1 MDINV
6 ALENTLLNA
15 RMRTSELLSNADGV
29 LFIIKQCK
37 SSPELDI
44 PRLTPL
50 IEDLY
55 ADYFFSNLSYAKD
68 DKDFFNK
75 YNYIK
80 KEYQDFFGKQ
90 IEKQKFY
97 NSCISNLC
105 SKVTAIDKAY
115 LQKFMSEH
123 VNFNN
128 IEDITK
134 HHIAVGLLKGKAH
147 GALGILL
154 KNKIIDTDFINK
166 DYDGNQN
173 LLQQNNRNS
182 FYPYMA
188 DSEMLKVFI
197 KNGLDLNG
205 KKRLCYIIGVNMHR
219 DPAIKNILKNH
230 LTTENNNALNE
241 QVYNYQNGKFIE
253 DFRKFFITQADPF
266 KSSTKEQYH
275 IKTGF
280 RDFWTLKY
288 NNENIF
294 YNLIRKSGIDN
305 LDKDTVRRIIERIM
319 DDKDNVKKY
328 QRMYTEKNKD
338 GLNALEFFINECS
351 LKKGFNAYDVNE
363 DWLNSLTKIC
373 KIDPANDI
381 SVGLRNLN
389 FSDEAQENIFKSIK
403 KEHSPENVSKIFI
416 GENSLLLEDE
426 IKTVIKN
433 ILGKNSRTYSD
444 KKLLDQ
450 MEMLGIVDSNLYNDK
465 HIAGSLYLYM
475 SCLKEMGFSLSKEQ
489 VDFTEELKNKNP
501 LLHNYE
507 HKHEVLKTYVSELE
521 KNHLL
526 NATTQSD
533 DVPVK
538 SIRRL

>member
-15 RMRTSELLSNADGV
+15 RMRTSELLSNMEGV
-29 LFIIKQCK
+29 LFLIKQCK

-68 DKDFFNK
+68 DEDFFNK

-105 SKVTAIDKAY
+105 SRVTAIDKVY
-115 LQKFMSEH
+115 LQKFMSEE

-134 HHIAVGLLKGKAH
+134 HHIAVGLLKGKAYH
-147 GALGILL
+147 ALNILL
-154 KNKIIDTDFINK
+154 KNKVIDTDFINK
-166 DYDGNQN
+166 DYDGALVAPNT
-173 LLQQNNRNS
+173 RNS
-182 FYPYMA
+182 CYPYMV

-197 KNGLDLNG
+197 KNGLDLNT
-205 KKRLCYIIGVNMHR
+205 KKKLCCVIGVNMHR
-219 DPAIKNILKNH
+219 DPAIKNILSKHLKN
-230 LTTENNNALNE
+230 ENYNILNE
-241 QVYNYQNGKFIE
+241 YVYNYQNGKFIQE
-253 DFRKFFITQADPF
+253 FRKFFITQADPF
-266 KSSTKEQYH
+266 KSSTKEQYQV
-275 IKTGF
+275 KTGF

-288 NNENIF
+288 NDENMF
-294 YNLIRKSGIDN
+294 YNLIRMSGSDN

-319 DDKDNVKKY
+319 ADEDNVKKY

-338 GLNALEFFINECS
+338 GLNALEFFINEYS
-351 LKKGFNAYDVNE
+351 IKQGFNVNE
-363 DWLNSLTKIC
+363 DWLYSLLKIC
-373 KIDPANDI
+373 KIDPKNDI
-381 SVGLRNLN
+381 SSALRNSKLGGIFQEHMLN
-389 FSDEAQENIFKSIK
+389 SIK
-403 KEHSPENVSKIFI
+403 ENNDKETICKIFI
-416 GENSLLLEDE
+416 GEDSLLFENE
-426 IKTVIKN
+426 IKSI
-433 ILGKNSRTYSD
+433 ISRMSSGNSRKYND

-450 MEMLGIVDSNLYNDK
+450 MEMLGIIDSKLYNDK
-465 HIAGSLYLYM
+465 HIAGGLYLYM

-489 VDFTEELKNKNP
+489 VDFIEDLRNKKP
-501 LLHNYE
+501 LLHKYE
-507 HKHEVLKTYVSELE
+507 HKYEVLKNYISELE

-526 NATTQSD
+526 NTATQSD
-533 DVPVK
+533 DVPIK

>member
-6 ALENTLLNA
+6 ALENTLLNE
-15 RMRTSELLSNADGV
+15 RMRTSELLSNMEGV
-29 LFIIKQCK
+29 LFLIKQCK

-44 PRLTPL
+44 LRLTPI
-50 IEDLY
+50 IEYLY
-55 ADYFFSNLSYAKD
+55 SDYFYSNLSYAKD
-68 DKDFFNK
+68 EEDFFNK

-80 KEYQDFFGKQ
+80 KEYQDFFGRK
-90 IEKQKFY
+90 IEEQPFY
-97 NSCISNLC
+97 NTCISNLC
-105 SKVTAIDKAY
+105 SRVTAIDKVY
-115 LQKFMSEH
+115 VQKFMSEN

-128 IEDITK
+128 IEDMTK

-147 GALGILL
+147 HALDILL
-154 KNKIIDTDFINK
+154 KNKIINTDFINK
-166 DYDGNQN
+166 DYDGN
-173 LLQQNNRNS
+173 LIQQNTRNS
-182 FYPYMA
+182 FYPYMV
-188 DSEMLKVFI
+188 DSEILKVFI

-205 KKRLCYIIGVNMHR
+205 KKRLCYTIGINMHR
-219 DPAIKNILKNH
+219 DPAIKNILKKH
-230 LTTENNNALNE
+230 LTTENSNTLNE
-241 QVYNYQNGKFIE
+241 QVYNYQNGKFIA

-266 KSSTKEQYH
+266 KSSTKEQYQ

-288 NNENIF
+288 NDENIF
-294 YNLIRKSGIDN
+294 YNLVRKSEIDN

-328 QRMYTEKNKD
+328 QRMYIEKNKD

-351 LKKGFNAYDVNE
+351 VKKGFSAYNVNE
-363 DWLNSLTKIC
+363 DWLNSLTTIC

-381 SVGLRNLN
+381 SVALRNSN
-389 FSDEAQENIFKSIK
+389 FSDDAQENIFKSIK

-450 MEMLGIVDSNLYNDK
+450 MEMLGIVDSTLYIDK
-465 HIAGSLYLYM
+465 YIAGSLYLYM
-475 SCLKEMGFSLSKEQ
+475 SCLKETGFSLSKKQ
-489 VDFTEELKNKNP
+489 LDFTEELRNKKP

-507 HKHEVLKTYVSELE
+507 HEYEILKIYVSELE

-526 NATTQSD
+526 NAATQSN
-533 DVPVK
+533 DVSVK